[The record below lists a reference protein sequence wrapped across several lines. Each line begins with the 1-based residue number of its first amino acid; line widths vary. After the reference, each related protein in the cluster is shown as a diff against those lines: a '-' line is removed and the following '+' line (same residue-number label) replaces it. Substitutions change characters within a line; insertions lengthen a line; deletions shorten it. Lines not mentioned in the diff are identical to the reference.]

1 MVFGLVGKGTV
12 ARTLDLGLMEQEK
25 WNNADRT
32 VGLMHHPFQTLGVFL
47 LQHHIP
53 HKFQANWKEDTAFHH
68 PECEK
73 SLQERAEHPGRAL
86 TPESQNIKES

>member
-32 VGLMHHPFQTLGVFL
+32 VGLMCHPF
-47 LQHHIP
+47 
-53 HKFQANWKEDTAFHH
+53 
-68 PECEK
+68 
-73 SLQERAEHPGRAL
+73 
-86 TPESQNIKES
+86 